1 LQKSPHKD
9 PLESVEKEKS
19 MIRVALILVI
29 LWGAVATLPT
39 AQAEIN
45 KGAAQMMLEGGSSG
59 PVPFPHQDHQTRL
72 ADCLICH
79 NAFPQEKGSIEK
91 LKSEGLLQKKQVM
104 NKQCIKCHR
113 AEKTAGNPTGPLTC
127 NKCHVKE

>member
-1 LQKSPHKD
+1 MQKSPCKA
-9 PLESVEKEKS
+9 PLEAVEKEKS
-19 MIRVALILVI
+19 MKRVVLVLMV
-29 LWGAVATLPT
+29 LWGAVSMNPT
-39 AQAEIN
+39 AHAEIN
-45 KGAAQMMLEGGSSG
+45 KGAAKMMLDGGSSG

-79 NAFPQEKGSIEK
+79 HAFPQEKGSIEK

-113 AEKTAGNPTGPLTC
+113 AEKTAGNQTGPLTC